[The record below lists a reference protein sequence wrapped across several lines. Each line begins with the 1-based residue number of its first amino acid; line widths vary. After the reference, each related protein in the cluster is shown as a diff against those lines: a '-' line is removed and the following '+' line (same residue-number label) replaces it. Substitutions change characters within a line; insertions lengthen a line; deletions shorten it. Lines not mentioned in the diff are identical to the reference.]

1 MRQEINAM
9 KKTIVT
15 KEGLEKL
22 QEELN
27 ELKTVTR
34 VKVGNDLKKARAFGD
49 LSENSEYDE
58 AKNEQA
64 KVEGRILELEEML
77 KNVEIVESVKSAT
90 VGFGNTVV
98 VEDAKKVQA
107 EYTIVGAAE
116 ANFLEN
122 KISNESPIG
131 AALFGK
137 KVGDKVTFTTPG
149 GNETLAIKK
158 IIHSK

>member
-1 MRQEINAM
+1 M

-22 QEELN
+22 KQELN

-64 KVEGRILELEEML
+64 KVEGRILELEEIL
-77 KNVEIVESVKSAT
+77 KNVEVVESVKST
-90 VGFGNTVV
+90 GVSFGNTVSV
-98 VEDAKKVQA
+98 VDSDGNESN
-107 EYTIVGAAE
+107 YTIVGAAE

-131 AALFGK
+131 AAIFGK
-137 KVGDKVTFTTPG
+137 KAGETVEFSTPG
-149 GNETLAIKK
+149 GIEKLTIKK
-158 IIHSK
+158 ISHNK

>member
-1 MRQEINAM
+1 M

-15 KEGLEKL
+15 KEGLKKL
-22 QEELN
+22 QDELN

-34 VKVGNDLKKARAFGD
+34 VKVGEDLKKARAFGD

-64 KVEGRILELEEML
+64 KVEGRILELEEIL
-77 KNVEIVESVKSAT
+77 KNVEVIEDSDTKKSSGINFGSV
-90 VGFGNTVV
+90 VTVV
-98 VEDAKKVQA
+98 DEESKFEA

-122 KISNESPIG
+122 KISNESPVG
-131 AALFGK
+131 KALLGHK
-137 KVGDKVTFTTPG
+137 EGEVVDVAGPAGTIQLKI
-149 GNETLAIKK
+149 LAINF
-158 IIHSK
+158 

>member
-1 MRQEINAM
+1 M

-15 KEGLEKL
+15 REGLEKL

-64 KVEGRILELEEML
+64 KVEGRILELEEIL
-77 KNVEIVESVKSAT
+77 KNVEVVEGVKT
-90 VGFGNTVV
+90 TGVGFGNTVL
-98 VEDAKKVQA
+98 VEDESGEVS

-131 AALFGK
+131 AAIFGK
-137 KVGDKVTFTTPG
+137 KAGDKVTFTTPG
-149 GNETLAIKK
+149 GQATLTIKK
-158 IIHSK
+158 IIHNK

>member
-1 MRQEINAM
+1 M

-15 KEGLEKL
+15 KEGLKKL
-22 QEELN
+22 QDELN

-64 KVEGRILELEEML
+64 KVEGRIMELEELL
-77 KNVEIVESVKSAT
+77 KNVEVVEGTDNKKSGI
-90 VGFGNTVV
+90 GFGSAVTVID
-98 VEDAKKVQA
+98 ENGNEA
-107 EYTIVGAAE
+107 EYTIVGTAE

-122 KISNESPIG
+122 KISNESPVG
-131 AALFGK
+131 AALIGK
-137 KVGDKVTFTTPG
+137 KTGDVVTFDTPG
-149 GNETLAIKK
+149 GKRTLKIKK
-158 IIHSK
+158 VTINK

>member
-1 MRQEINAM
+1 M

-15 KEGLEKL
+15 KEGLKKL
-22 QEELN
+22 QDELN

-64 KVEGRILELEEML
+64 KVEGRIMELEELL
-77 KNVEIVESVKSAT
+77 KNVEVVEETDSKKSGISFGAT
-90 VGFGNTVV
+90 VTVV
-98 VEDAKKVQA
+98 DEDTKAEY
-107 EYTIVGAAE
+107 EYTIVGTAE

-122 KISNESPIG
+122 KISNESPVG
-131 AALFGK
+131 AALIGK
-137 KVGDKVTFTTPG
+137 KTGDVVTFTTPG
-149 GNETLAIKK
+149 GTRTLKIKK
-158 IIHSK
+158 VSRNK

>member
-1 MRQEINAM
+1 M

-15 KEGLEKL
+15 REGLEKL

-64 KVEGRILELEEML
+64 KVEGRILELEEIL
-77 KNVEIVESVKSAT
+77 KNVEVVDSVKT
-90 VGFGNTVV
+90 TGVGFGNTVLV
-98 VEDAKKVQA
+98 ADEDGEES

-137 KVGDKVTFTTPG
+137 KAGDKVTFTTPG
-149 GNETLAIKK
+149 GLATLTIKK
-158 IIHSK
+158 IIHNK

>member
-1 MRQEINAM
+1 M

-15 KEGLEKL
+15 KEGLKKL
-22 QEELN
+22 QDELN

-64 KVEGRILELEEML
+64 KVEGRIMELEELL
-77 KNVEIVESVKSAT
+77 KNVEVVEGTDSKKSGISFGSTAT
-90 VGFGNTVV
+90 VIDEDGN
-98 VEDAKKVQA
+98 EH
-107 EYTIVGAAE
+107 EYMIVGAAE

-122 KISNESPIG
+122 KISNESPVG
-131 AALFGK
+131 AALIGK
-137 KVGDKVTFTTPG
+137 KAGDVVSFDTPG
-149 GNETLAIKK
+149 GKRTLKIKK
-158 IIHSK
+158 VTHNK

>member
-1 MRQEINAM
+1 M

-15 KEGLEKL
+15 KEGLQKL
-22 QEELN
+22 QDELN

-34 VKVGNDLKKARAFGD
+34 VKVGSDLKKARAFGD

-64 KVEGRILELEEML
+64 KVEGRILELEEIL
-77 KNVEIVESVKSAT
+77 KNVEVVESSDKKSASITFGTT
-90 VGFGNTVV
+90 VLVTDKDGI
-98 VEDAKKVQA
+98 EA

-131 AALFGK
+131 AALIGK
-137 KVGDKVTFTTPG
+137 KSGDTVEFDTPG
-149 GNETLAIKK
+149 GKEILKIKK
-158 IIHSK
+158 VINNK

>member
-1 MRQEINAM
+1 M

-15 KEGLEKL
+15 KEGLQKL

-34 VKVGNDLKKARAFGD
+34 VKVGEDLKKARAFGD

-77 KNVEIVESVKSAT
+77 KNVEIVENAKSANAI
-90 VGFGNTVV
+90 GFGSTVSV
-98 VEDAKKVQA
+98 TDSDGINA

-137 KVGDKVTFTTPG
+137 KAGDVVEFETPG
-149 GNETLAIKK
+149 GKETLTINEVTHNKQ
-158 IIHSK
+158 

>member
-1 MRQEINAM
+1 M

-15 KEGLEKL
+15 KEGLQKL

-34 VKVGNDLKKARAFGD
+34 VKVGEDLKKARAFGD

-77 KNVEIVESVKSAT
+77 KNVEVVENTKSANGI
-90 VGFGNTVV
+90 GFGSTVTVV
-98 VEDAKKVQA
+98 DEDGD
-107 EYTIVGAAE
+107 EETYTIVGAAE
-116 ANFLEN
+116 ANFLES

-131 AALFGK
+131 AAIFGK
-137 KVGDKVTFTTPG
+137 AVGDKVEFETPVG
-149 GNETLAIKK
+149 KSTLTIKEVTHNK
-158 IIHSK
+158 

>member
-1 MRQEINAM
+1 M
-9 KKTIVT
+9 KKTVVT
-15 KEGLEKL
+15 KEGLLKL

-34 VKVGNDLKKARAFGD
+34 VKVGEDLKKARAFGD

-77 KNVEIVESVKSAT
+77 KNIEVVEETKSANG
-90 VGFGNTVV
+90 VGFGSVVTVV
-98 VEDAKKVQA
+98 DKDGVEAT
-107 EYTIVGAAE
+107 YTVVGAAE
-116 ANFLEN
+116 ANFLEG

-131 AALFGK
+131 NALFGEAEGK
-137 KVGDKVTFTTPG
+137 TITFDTPAG
-149 GNETLAIKK
+149 KETLTIKSVSNNK
-158 IIHSK
+158 

>member
-1 MRQEINAM
+1 M

-15 KEGLEKL
+15 KEGLKKL
-22 QEELN
+22 QDELN

-64 KVEGRILELEEML
+64 KVEGRILELEELL
-77 KNVEIVESVKSAT
+77 KNVEVVENTKAT
-90 VGFGNTVV
+90 SNVGFGSVVV
-98 VEDAKKVQA
+98 VETPDKKEA
-107 EYTIVGAAE
+107 TYTIVGAAE
-116 ANFLEN
+116 ANFLKN

-137 KVGDKVTFTTPG
+137 KTGDTVEFDTPSG
-149 GNETLAIKK
+149 RRSLTIKAVS
-158 IIHSK
+158 HE

>member
-1 MRQEINAM
+1 M

-15 KEGLEKL
+15 KEGLKKL
-22 QEELN
+22 QDELN

-64 KVEGRILELEEML
+64 KVEGRILELEELL
-77 KNVEIVESVKSAT
+77 KNVEVIED
-90 VGFGNTVV
+90 N
-98 VEDAKKVQA
+98 DAKKTSGIGFGSTVTVVGEDDK
-107 EYTIVGAAE
+107 EYEYMIVGAAE

-122 KISNESPIG
+122 KISNESPVG
-131 AALFGK
+131 AALIGK
-137 KVGDKVTFTTPG
+137 KTGDVVTFDTPG
-149 GNETLAIKK
+149 GKRTLKIKK
-158 IIHSK
+158 VTRNK

>member
-1 MRQEINAM
+1 M

-64 KVEGRILELEEML
+64 KVEGRILELEEIL
-77 KNVEIVESVKSAT
+77 KNVEVVENVKSSG

-98 VEDAKKVQA
+98 VEDSEGAES

-137 KVGDKVTFTTPG
+137 KTGDKVTFTTPG
-149 GNETLAIKK
+149 GQETLTIKK
-158 IIHSK
+158 IIHNK